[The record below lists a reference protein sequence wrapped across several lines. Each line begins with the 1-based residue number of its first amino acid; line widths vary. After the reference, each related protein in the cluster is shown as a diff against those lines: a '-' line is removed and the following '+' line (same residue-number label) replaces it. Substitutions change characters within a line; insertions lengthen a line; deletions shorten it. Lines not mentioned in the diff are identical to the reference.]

1 MQVIILLDD
10 ALLMT
15 TEGVVGM
22 GGGEGRGWGGGWLI
36 IYMYG
41 GSRSEL

>member
-1 MQVIILLDD
+1 
-10 ALLMT
+10 MT

-22 GGGEGRGWGGGWLI
+22 GGGGGGGGGGGWLI